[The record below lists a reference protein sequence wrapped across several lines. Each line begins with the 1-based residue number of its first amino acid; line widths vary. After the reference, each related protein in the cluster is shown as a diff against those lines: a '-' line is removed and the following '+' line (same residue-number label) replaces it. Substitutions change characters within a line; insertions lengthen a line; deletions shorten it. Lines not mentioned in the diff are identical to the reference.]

1 MNLQMGAEGECFAL
15 CMLMSMGVQ
24 VPCCIHAHRDIFT
37 HQSLHVIFAMAVK
50 AMSSGCWYGV
60 APLNVLFKWLVS
72 EPSTGKKS
80 ATVWKTFIADIS
92 ENSIYVKWFWI

>member
-50 AMSSGCWYGV
+50 AMSSGC
-60 APLNVLFKWLVS
+60 
-72 EPSTGKKS
+72 
-80 ATVWKTFIADIS
+80 
-92 ENSIYVKWFWI
+92 